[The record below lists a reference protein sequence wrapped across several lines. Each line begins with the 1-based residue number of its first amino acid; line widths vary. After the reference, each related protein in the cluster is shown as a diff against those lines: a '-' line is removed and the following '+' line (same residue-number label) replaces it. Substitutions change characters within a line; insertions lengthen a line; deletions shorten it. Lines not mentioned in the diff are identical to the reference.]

1 MKGTAKSL
9 TQIGASLSSLIS
21 KTKETQKQTFSS
33 SAQEQCSQQE
43 NFWQQIH
50 PSVDCDHK

>member
-21 KTKETQKQTFSS
+21 KTKETQKQINVT
-33 SAQEQCSQQE
+33 
-43 NFWQQIH
+43 NLM
-50 PSVDCDHK
+50 